1 MNHAVSHKWDPC
13 PRRPGRLFVACRSG
27 DEEDKKPVS
36 GDFGGAAWPLW
47 QVMIMNRRACTMMFA
62 TAVTLFGVAQAA
74 HAFSLKLVSKKIAA
88 PGVEV
93 RHYTTI
99 GPTTRLWVAFVDL
112 CKARIQVDATKAPKS
127 FSTTGAWAAKRGAA
141 LAVNGDFHKSG
152 PRVYGQGV
160 VWGVQWPDAQVSV
173 NAKWKGEWFWRNQG
187 WIAFMHDE
195 VKFSHSQ
202 HTKTNASKL
211 GVKAGW
217 SPTAVTTAAARPR
230 QRARLLGL
238 R

>member
-88 PGVEV
+88 P
-93 RHYTTI
+93 RHD
-99 GPTTRLWVAFVDL
+99 RASELDDWDCVDVL
-112 CKARIQVDATKAPKS
+112 VDEET
-127 FSTTGAWAAKRGAA
+127 FSQ
-141 LAVNGDFHKSG
+141 AVMS
-152 PRVYGQGV
+152 
-160 VWGVQWPDAQVSV
+160 
-173 NAKWKGEWFWRNQG
+173 
-187 WIAFMHDE
+187 
-195 VKFSHSQ
+195 
-202 HTKTNASKL
+202 
-211 GVKAGW
+211 
-217 SPTAVTTAAARPR
+217 
-230 QRARLLGL
+230 
-238 R
+238 